1 MPAPLI
7 LGSASPFRKALM
19 ENAGLTFTVQS
30 AVIDERSIESNL
42 EAGCHTPEQVAL
54 ILAEAKALEVSN
66 RFPDALVLGSDQTL
80 SLGDRVFHKP
90 VDRAGAQEHL
100 KALSGK
106 THQLNSAVVLAQ
118 NAKVLWNHIS
128 TARLTMRDLSAN
140 FIERHLQRVG
150 DTVLSSVGAYQLEG
164 EGLQLF
170 DHIDGDYFTIIGLPM
185 LPLLKQ
191 LRTMGQIDA

>member
-19 ENAGLTFTVQS
+19 ENAGLTFTVQR

-42 EAGCHTPEQVAL
+42 EAGRHPPEQVAL
-54 ILAEAKALEVSN
+54 ILAEAKALEVSD

-90 VDRAGAQEHL
+90 ADRAGAQEHL

-118 NAKVLWNHIS
+118 NAKVLWHHIS

-185 LPLLKQ
+185 LPMLKQ

>member
-19 ENAGLTFTVQS
+19 DNAGLTFTVER
-30 AVIDERSIESNL
+30 AVIDERAIESDL
-42 EAGCHTPEQVAL
+42 ESVRHTPAQVAL

-118 NAKVLWNHIS
+118 NGKVVWHHIS
-128 TARLTMRDLSAN
+128 TARLTMRELSAN
-140 FIERHLQRVG
+140 FIERHLHRVG

-170 DHIDGDYFTIIGLPM
+170 DTIDGDYFTIIGLPM